1 MDPTTIILLNVI
13 TYMGGIFTG
22 LGICFKYKKHLL
34 IKTTSQDQLNEL
46 FTSIH
51 HEVGTS
57 TTMGPPISAPV
68 AYASAPPS
76 EEFKEVVIRTK

>member
-34 IKTTSQDQLNEL
+34 IKTTSQDQLND
-46 FTSIH
+46 
-51 HEVGTS
+51 
-57 TTMGPPISAPV
+57 
-68 AYASAPPS
+68 
-76 EEFKEVVIRTK
+76 EF